1 MAVVI
6 IGTKKHKF
14 VVHAYI
20 ISVRRK
26 KQKKKKNTNNNQREL
41 EMELHG
47 QSFFSSIFSSTF
59 FSSTLVSLTSL
70 TFAFP
75 CFGFMKQ
82 KQEQQGHWNKNF
94 IIALLTSLLVLR

>member
-1 MAVVI
+1 
-6 IGTKKHKF
+6 
-14 VVHAYI
+14 
-20 ISVRRK
+20 
-26 KQKKKKNTNNNQREL
+26 
-41 EMELHG
+41 MELHG
-47 QSFFSSIFSSTF
+47 QSFFSSTF

-94 IIALLTSLLVLR
+94 IVALLVARSQIPGQEGQCVQLLGPLNFYLSFFLCSIICAI